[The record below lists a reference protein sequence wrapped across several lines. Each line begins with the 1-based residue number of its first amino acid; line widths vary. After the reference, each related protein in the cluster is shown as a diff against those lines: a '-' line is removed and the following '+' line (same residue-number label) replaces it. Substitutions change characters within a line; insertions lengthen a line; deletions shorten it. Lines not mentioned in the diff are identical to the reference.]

1 MAGDPPPPPP
11 KKMKTCLLTTHLT
24 SLNTISHDLSS
35 GGIVDIKEATEK
47 PQSPAELVVASLR
60 HH

>member
-1 MAGDPPPPPP
+1 MAGDPPK

-24 SLNTISHDLSS
+24 SLNTISYDLSS